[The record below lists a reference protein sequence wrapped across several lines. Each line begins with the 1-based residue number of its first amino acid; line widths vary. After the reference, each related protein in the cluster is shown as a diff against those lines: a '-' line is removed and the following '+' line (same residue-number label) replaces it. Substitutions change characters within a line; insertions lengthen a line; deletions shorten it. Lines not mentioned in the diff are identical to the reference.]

1 MAGYLDEVA
10 QYTDSS
16 SFDRIDAN
24 TFASTSA
31 STTTTTTGKK
41 EEGGAKKTKVLS
53 YPLSRRDDQET
64 DYLEIVIAEYVPPGL
79 QLQGVSFSNTTEKST
94 GESSNLVSTTSESQL
109 VFQKGSGDSKEDI
122 KAKDASF
129 ALRTGS
135 QSNRKKKKIKSIINL
150 PIPRNVTDTQGVH
163 YGESS

>member
-1 MAGYLDEVA
+1 MAGVNIEEMS

-53 YPLSRRDDQET
+53 YPLSRRQEQDT

-79 QLQGVSFSNTTEKST
+79 AFKGYLLQKPQRKT
-94 GESSNLVSTTSESQL
+94 LVMVQTL
-109 VFQKGSGDSKEDI
+109 
-122 KAKDASF
+122 
-129 ALRTGS
+129 
-135 QSNRKKKKIKSIINL
+135 
-150 PIPRNVTDTQGVH
+150 
-163 YGESS
+163 

>member
-1 MAGYLDEVA
+1 MAGVNIEEMS

-79 QLQGVSFSNTTEKST
+79 QLQGVSFSKLSDNNPLLYGSLAILLAIVL
-94 GESSNLVSTTSESQL
+94 GVLGAGIRQL
-109 VFQKGSGDSKEDI
+109 LSKYKYIFVI
-122 KAKDASF
+122 KK
-129 ALRTGS
+129 
-135 QSNRKKKKIKSIINL
+135 N
-150 PIPRNVTDTQGVH
+150 
-163 YGESS
+163 